1 MRVLFSKR
9 FVKSIGT
16 LPKDIHKKLDRL
28 LELMRTDP
36 YHPLLHTRRLSGD
49 MAGYL
54 SFRVTRD
61 WRVIFQFI
69 SPNEIQLV
77 ELGNRKDIYK

>member
-1 MRVLFSKR
+1 MKVLLSKR
-9 FVKSIGT
+9 FLKSADT
-16 LPKDIHKKLDRL
+16 LPRDVQKKLDRL
-28 LELMRTDP
+28 LEFVKDDP
-36 YHPLLHTRRLSGD
+36 YHPLLHTKRLSGD
-49 MAGYL
+49 MTGYL

-69 SPNEIQLV
+69 SPYEIQLI